1 MLKNFCVDFIS
12 GIFRFFNV
20 KEIIRPDTKKLPIM
34 KYLLHFCILF
44 SVNSMAQ
51 TELIFNKRF
60 VESEDHWVAFN
71 MSKDSSYT
79 YGFIYID
86 AKAGLTFNREGS
98 FKIGPGGKYLAQKI
112 ENANLKVR
120 LQPNNVLVA
129 FIPENKFNELSISK
143 VPGWLAIY
151 KGDTNSVDRLYRW
164 GFLYNGWNECAK
176 ALTYLER
183 AQQKDPE
190 FKGLG
195 VELAF
200 SYNCLQQYE
209 KAIGILKGLR
219 EKEPTDAYINKELI
233 YAQIKLGRL
242 EDAAASCKTALAL
255 CPVQTYN
262 GENCYNL
269 LHELYVKKDKTNFLL
284 WLDETKKWTANRPN
298 LVKSIQ
304 FMETEMNK

>member
-1 MLKNFCVDFIS
+1 
-12 GIFRFFNV
+12 
-20 KEIIRPDTKKLPIM
+20 M
-34 KYLLHFCILF
+34 KYLLYFLLF
-44 SVNSMAQ
+44 LSSHSLAQ
-51 TELIFNKRF
+51 SELVFNKRF
-60 VESEDHWVAFN
+60 VESEDRWVAFN
-71 MSKDSSYT
+71 MGKDSSYPF
-79 YGFIYID
+79 GFIYVD
-86 AKAGLTFNREGS
+86 AMAGLTFNREGS
-98 FKIGPGGKYLAQKI
+98 FKMSPDGKYIPLKI

-143 VPGWLAIY
+143 VPDWLTSY
-151 KGDTNSVDRLYRW
+151 KGDTNSVSRLYRW

-183 AQQKDPE
+183 AQQKDPG

-200 SYNCLQQYE
+200 SYNCLHQYE
-209 KAIGILKGLR
+209 KAIIILKALR
-219 EKEPTDAYINKELI
+219 ETQPTDAYINKELI
-233 YAQIKLGRL
+233 YAQVKLGRL

-255 CPVQTYN
+255 CPDQTYN

-284 WLDETKKWTANRPN
+284 WVDETKKWTANRPN

-304 FMETEMNK
+304 FMEAEMNK